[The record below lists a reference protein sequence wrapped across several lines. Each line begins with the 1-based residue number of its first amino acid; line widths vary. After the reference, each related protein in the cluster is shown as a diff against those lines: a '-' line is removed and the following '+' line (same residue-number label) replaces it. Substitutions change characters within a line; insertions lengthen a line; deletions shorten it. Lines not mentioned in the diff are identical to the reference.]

1 MHAHGPWRPAG
12 CARCAAPRSARA
24 LVSLRAGAVP
34 LAVRVMHAF
43 RATGYPTCSPA
54 STARREET
62 TPRPSEHALTCDP
75 SERPC
80 CNTPSGQHR
89 TPLPDIKAHV
99 HAGPRS
105 AVGEEDLGLMAPH
118 GVVSAVRTVLAG
130 ATLEGM
136 RPIAPRAGLAYNW
149 QPNQFRNCP
158 ACSPGS
164 RARSWRLLRLGVVQ
178 DTPSALAPKI
188 PADGA
193 SAGIVWGNSASCAV
207 PHDTYG

>member
-1 MHAHGPWRPAG
+1 MRRTKATRGTKSHAGAQHDPSHCDGALHGAG
-12 CARCAAPRSARA
+12 TLDVRARA
-24 LVSLRAGAVP
+24 RSVAARWMRSMCGSTICSCIGESPCRCGPTRRASYAY
-34 LAVRVMHAF
+34 F

-136 RPIAPRAGLAYNW
+136 RLIAPRAALAYDW
-149 QPNQFRNCP
+149 QPNQFRN
-158 ACSPGS
+158 
-164 RARSWRLLRLGVVQ
+164 
-178 DTPSALAPKI
+178 
-188 PADGA
+188 
-193 SAGIVWGNSASCAV
+193 
-207 PHDTYG
+207 